1 VISPRAPLGQR
12 LIGCSEGDQ
21 VELRMGSST
30 QLFEVL
36 RVC

>member
-12 LIGCSEGDQ
+12 LIGRGEGDQ
-21 VELRMGSST
+21 VELRMGSSI

-36 RVC
+36 RAC